1 LIILATISQGEGK
14 LNDAVE
20 KANEAR
26 EIAHKIP
33 NIDLEAYALSALAL
47 AKSESG
53 NLSGALEDC
62 NSLLKMRENNPAAR
76 ATTLRRMG
84 TIYLRMG
91 RFPEARKAYQ
101 DALQSYGPL
110 QQPMNAAQ
118 TSLDLAEINFS
129 EGDFSNAEAK
139 AVEAL
144 KIFTPQSGKNKD
156 EDANSQA
163 DALALLIRAM
173 VKQGPSRLPDAE
185 DRLKTLTAIT
195 VTDLEVKSDVA
206 LGEGTVKVADGRAKD
221 AIGPLDT
228 AADTAVGLGQQFIS
242 LQLRLL
248 AVEAREKAGDHTGAK
263 NALTKLRDAARQ
275 LHFTLISDQAA
286 ALAHSA
292 GL

>member
-1 LIILATISQGEGK
+1 
-14 LNDAVE
+14 
-20 KANEAR
+20 
-26 EIAHKIP
+26 
-33 NIDLEAYALSALAL
+33 
-47 AKSESG
+47 
-53 NLSGALEDC
+53 
-62 NSLLKMRENNPAAR
+62 
-76 ATTLRRMG
+76 
-84 TIYLRMG
+84 
-91 RFPEARKAYQ
+91 
-101 DALQSYGPL
+101 
-110 QQPMNAAQ
+110 MNAAQ